1 MTDLKKYYLV
11 FLFKLFP
18 LGKELGFNPTEQLR
32 IDSPNHD
39 ELFKALHYAVKKVI
53 KDFGGM
59 QYKNKN
65 AKAKEIKQGP
75 NNSEPKEIKR
85 GPQNSGASYLEL
97 K

>member
-18 LGKELGFNPTEQLR
+18 LGKQLGFDPDEQLR
-32 IDSPNHD
+32 IDSPYHD

-59 QYKNKN
+59 KYKKTN
-65 AKAKEIKQGP
+65 ADAKEIKHGP
-75 NNSEPKEIKR
+75 KR
-85 GPQNSGASYLEL
+85 SGTSYLEL